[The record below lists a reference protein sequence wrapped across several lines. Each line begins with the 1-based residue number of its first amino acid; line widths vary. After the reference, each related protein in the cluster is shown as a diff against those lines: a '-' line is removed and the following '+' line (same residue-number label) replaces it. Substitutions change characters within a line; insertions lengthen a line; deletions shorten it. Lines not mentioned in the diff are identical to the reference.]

1 MSAADSPKSIVLD
14 HSLLCFTEYNIINSD
29 LSLVVTDLSHFLL
42 LLPLTHITLIILLI
56 FLSVKNILNVSFIH
70 MTDLN

>member
-1 MSAADSPKSIVLD
+1 MSAADSPKSIILD
-14 HSLLCFTEYNIINSD
+14 HSLLSFTEYNIINSD
-29 LSLVVTDLSHFLL
+29 LSLVVTDLSHSLL

>member
-1 MSAADSPKSIVLD
+1 MSAADSPKSIILD
-14 HSLLCFTEYNIINSD
+14 HSLLSFTEYNIINSD
-29 LSLVVTDLSHFLL
+29 LSLVVTDLSHSLL

-56 FLSVKNILNVSFIH
+56 FLSVKNIFNVSFIH

>member
-1 MSAADSPKSIVLD
+1 MSVADSPKSMILN
-14 HSLLCFTEYNIINSD
+14 HSLLSFTENNIINSD
-29 LSLVVTDLSHFLL
+29 LSLAVTDLSHSLL